1 MHASQKPQV
10 LEERESLGKMGRPIL
25 KGHCGWGNHGGAA
38 LGDQEIQEDPVKVSG
53 KEFKGEGRP
62 GGCG

>member
-1 MHASQKPQV
+1 
-10 LEERESLGKMGRPIL
+10 MGHPIL
-25 KGHCGWGNHGGAA
+25 KGHCGWGNRGGAA
-38 LGDQEIQEDPVKVSG
+38 LGDQEIQEDPVKVSR